1 MATMCAYNKYKLITS
16 CAFCYGSLG
25 SSAIHPSTHPAR
37 KPHMIF
43 PPAMLAISV
52 VCAYKL
58 KTKEKDFGMRW
69 VRRGRNQHVM
79 SSLSCKNSNTT
90 THKLCRS
97 LPSQNRAIKVGRQ
110 QVRGGVGKRQ
120 NQMLTIS
127 IIISEP
133 TQNTQPRHANYWRF
147 AVRFVSF
154 PHLNL
159 VYQIQVDAWFS
170 HFKILIVYRTNLKIK
185 FPTGY
190 N

>member
-1 MATMCAYNKYKLITS
+1 MARWVQV
-16 CAFCYGSLG
+16 
-25 SSAIHPSTHPAR
+25 PSTHP
-37 KPHMIF
+37 PIQLSSPQTPCDF
-43 PPAMLAISV
+43 PPPCWQFPLYALINWKQKRKTLGWGGFAGV
-52 VCAYKL
+52 VTSMSCPHSAV
-58 KTKEKDFGMRW
+58 KTAT
-69 VRRGRNQHVM
+69 QQ
-79 SSLSCKNSNTT
+79 
-90 THKLCRS
+90 HKLCRS

-133 TQNTQPRHANYWRF
+133 AQNTQPRHANYWRF

-190 N
+190 NWWLVW